1 MLIST
6 TIPFALIEIIDEFW
20 QISPLFQIYGF
31 LMARFCSLF
40 NPVFYAVF
48 NNKFM
53 FAYHNVLNVILK
65 RRRLKFKEYDEEYK
79 KKMKLKTKQKV
90 NEFLKKNPKVLIK
103 PKYHV

>member
-40 NPVFYAVF
+40 NPIFYAVF
-48 NNKFM
+48 NYKFM
-53 FAYHNVLNVILK
+53 FAYQNVLNIILK
-65 RRRLKFKEYDEEYK
+65 RRRLKFQKYDEDCK
-79 KKMKLKTKQKV
+79 RKMKLKKKLKV
-90 NEFLKKNPKVLIK
+90 NEFLKKNPKILVK
-103 PKYHV
+103 PKN